1 MINEQFTWKQFKDLL
16 KTSINKV
23 SFDHVIEPIE
33 NPYKIENYTIYLV
46 VDNNLEKFRI
56 DRFYLQIMNSKLKET
71 SYSNYKFEILTKDS
85 IPSLEENITKE
96 QTVETTK
103 VVTTVIKNRNLR
115 PEYTFENFVT
125 GEANRE
131 AFTFSVK
138 VAESP
143 HVTINP
149 FYIFGDVGLGKTHLM
164 TAIAHDILKNNPNAN
179 VVFTTG
185 QQFAED
191 YFKAKN
197 KNQKNPL
204 LSEEFDNYYRSA
216 DLLLVDDV
224 QYLAD
229 KQGSQDEFFK
239 IFEILFNNNKQIIV
253 TSDRPASEL
262 NIISRLKSRFSY
274 GIQTDIRKP
283 NLLLR
288 KTILKRKLFLNEYI
302 SDPSM
307 IPDDVITYIAENFDR
322 NVRDLEG
329 ALRRFVSYCVSFN
342 FPYTLDNAELALD
355 AIIPKD
361 KVNKTESSY
370 VHIEKIKEIIASYFN
385 INVKDLSSPSRKQ
398 EFVYARQITIY
409 ILKTKYNQSLELIGS
424 VLGNRDHSTVS
435 HAFEKISNAIK
446 TDVNVR
452 EDLENVTA
460 NLKKM
465 YE

>member
-1 MINEQFTWKQFKDLL
+1 MINQTDLWLQIKEKLNTSLPTAVFKQIF
-16 KTSINKV
+16 
-23 SFDHVIEPIE
+23 EPIKE
-33 NPYKIENYTIYLV
+33 IYKIEDNIVYFAVENHLV
-46 VDNNLEKFRI
+46 KYRI
-56 DRFYLQIMNSKLKET
+56 DKFYLKTMNDYLQQLTESSFEFKVITFEDVEKEKQEKIITSKPTSSQSLLK
-71 SYSNYKFEILTKDS
+71 S
-85 IPSLEENITKE
+85 
-96 QTVETTK
+96 
-103 VVTTVIKNRNLR
+103 RNLR
-115 PEYTFENFVT
+115 PDYTFENFVT

-131 AFTFSVK
+131 AFTFSMK

-149 FYIFGDVGLGKTHLM
+149 FYIFGDIGLGKTHLM
-164 TAIAHDILKNNPNAN
+164 TAIAHYMLANNPNLN

-204 LSEEFDNYYRSA
+204 LSEEFDNYYRNA

-239 IFEILFNNNKQIIV
+239 IFEILFNNGKQIIV
-253 TSDRPASEL
+253 TSDRPANEL

-288 KTILKRKLFLNEYI
+288 KTILKRKLILNEYI
-302 SDPSM
+302 SDPSV
-307 IPDDVITYIAENFDR
+307 IPDDVITYIAEHFDQ
-322 NVRDLEG
+322 NVRELEG

-342 FPYTLDNAELALD
+342 IDYTLDNAIAALD
-355 AIIPKD
+355 SIIPKD
-361 KVNKTESSY
+361 RTTKNETNY
-370 VHIEKIKEIIASYFN
+370 VHIEKIKEIISSYFN

-398 EFVYARQITIY
+398 EFVYARQIAIY
-409 ILKTKYNQSLELIGS
+409 ILKNRYNQSLEQIGS

-435 HAFEKISNAIK
+435 HGLEKIQNLIDN
-446 TDVNVR
+446 DVNVR
-452 EDLENVTA
+452 EDIENITN
-460 NLKKM
+460 NLNKL